1 MSVFQPDAVV
11 AIGLVA
17 ALAVAVVA
25 AQPVSITL
33 PPDTSTL
40 RPSNLPGYRV
50 AQQKCGICHSADYVS
65 YQPPDMTQAQ
75 WTAEMIKMRQ
85 AYGAPLDDED
95 VKILG
100 AYLAAAYGSGTAS
113 ATDALEAP
121 PTAAPL
127 SDGGAGDVQAVL
139 NANGCL
145 VCHAMDRKLIGPS
158 FADIALKYKDVT
170 DAASSLA
177 DSIRNGSV
185 GKWGQIPMPAM
196 AGVNDAQA
204 RALAEFVLQH

>member
-1 MSVFQPDAVV
+1 MSAFLRDAVV
-11 AIGLVA
+11 AIGLGAGLTA
-17 ALAVAVVA
+17 AIVT
-25 AQPVSITL
+25 AQPVSVTL

-40 RPSNLPGYRV
+40 RASDLPGYRL

-75 WTAEMIKMRQ
+75 WTAEMTKMRE
-85 AYGAPLDDED
+85 AYGAPLDDEE

-100 AYLAAAYGSGTAS
+100 AYLAAAYGSAAASAPAVIEAS
-113 ATDALEAP
+113 ATP
-121 PTAAPL
+121 AAP
-127 SDGGAGDVQAVL
+127 SGGGAADVQAVL

-145 VCHAMDRKLIGPS
+145 VCHAVDRKLIGPS
-158 FADIALKYKDVT
+158 FQDIALKYKGVA

-177 DSIRNGSV
+177 GSIRKGSV

-196 AGVNDAQA
+196 AAVNDAQA
-204 RALAEFVLQH
+204 QALAEFVLKQ